1 MATFSLKRRQQLMDA
16 AQQKEA
22 VSRAKKAVTPEMK
35 QKIKA
40 MAKRSGAVST
50 RHYPELDIPSMA
62 NAIRQRAVAADERL
76 TKAHERAM
84 RFILKPKALA
94 ESEGQ

>member
-1 MATFSLKRRQQLMDA
+1 MATFSLRRRQQLMDA

-22 VSRAKKAVTPEMK
+22 VSRAKKTITPEMK

-40 MAKRSGAVST
+40 MAKRSGVVSSG
-50 RHYPELDIPSMA
+50 HYPELDIPSMA

-76 TKAHERAM
+76 TKAAESAL
-84 RFILKPKALA
+84 RFVRKPKALA
-94 ESEGQ
+94 ESEG

>member
-22 VSRAKKAVTPEMK
+22 VSRAKKAITPEMK

-40 MAKRSGAVST
+40 MAKRSGEVSSG
-50 RHYPELDIPSMA
+50 HYPELDIPSMA
-62 NAIRQRAVAADERL
+62 NAIRQRAVAADEHL
-76 TKAHERAM
+76 ASAAEKAL
-84 RFILKPKALA
+84 RFIRKPKM
-94 ESEGQ
+94 EMSK